1 MEPVDINSKELQE
14 LKSEFNDL
22 KETLN
27 KQRIVNKELLDQI
40 RRQKTSFIGK
50 DLAKRMS
57 MDIITIPMII
67 VICHAVGWPIWFAV
81 AVSIWALIDLI
92 AVLVGRKKFDTRR
105 KMLDGDVLT
114 VAKTVKEY
122 KRFYHLSVVVGAIP
136 AVALVA
142 FVLIRIYTQSAP
154 DENMLFPTAIYIFT
168 CVAGVLYAVKTYR
181 KKMEAC
187 DNLIDVKTYRKKMEA
202 CDNLIDSLERE

>member
-27 KQRIVNKELLDQI
+27 KQRIVNKELLAQVQK
-40 RRQKTSFIGK
+40 QKTSFIGK

-67 VICHAVGWPIWFAV
+67 VICHAIGWPMWFAA
-81 AVSIWALIDLI
+81 AVSIWALIDLL
-92 AVLVGRKKFDTRR
+92 AVLVGRKRFDTQ
-105 KMLDGDVLT
+105 KMLDDDVLT

-122 KRFYHLSVVVGAIP
+122 KKFYHLSMMIGAIP

-142 FVLIRIYTQSAP
+142 FILIRIYTQSAP

-168 CVAGVLYAVKTYR
+168 CVAGVLFS
-181 KKMEAC
+181 
-187 DNLIDVKTYRKKMEA
+187 VKTYRKKMEA

>member
-14 LKSEFNDL
+14 LKSEYNDL

-27 KQRIVNKELLDQI
+27 KQRIVNKELLEQI
-40 RRQKTSFIGK
+40 RKQKTSFIGK
-50 DLAKRMS
+50 DLTKRMS

-81 AVSIWALIDLI
+81 AVSIWALIDLV
-92 AVLVGRKKFDTRR
+92 AVLVGRKRFDTQ

-142 FVLIRIYTQSAP
+142 FVLIRIYTQSAS
-154 DENMLFPTAIYIFT
+154 DDNMLLPTAIYIFA
-168 CVAGVLYAVKTYR
+168 CLAGILLSVKTYR

-187 DNLIDVKTYRKKMEA
+187 DS
-202 CDNLIDSLERE
+202 LIDSLERE

>member
-1 MEPVDINSKELQE
+1 MSKTMEPVDINSKELQE

-27 KQRIVNKELLDQI
+27 KQRIVNKELLAQVQK
-40 RRQKTSFIGK
+40 QKTSFIGK

-67 VICHAVGWPIWFAV
+67 VICHAIGWPMWFAA
-81 AVSIWALIDLI
+81 AVSIWALIDLV
-92 AVLVGRKKFDTRR
+92 AVLVGRKKFDAQ
-105 KMLDGDVLT
+105 KMLGDDVLT
-114 VAKTVKEY
+114 AAKTVKEY

-187 DNLIDVKTYRKKMEA
+187 DNLIE
-202 CDNLIDSLERE
+202 SLESE

>member
-14 LKSEFNDL
+14 LKSEYNDL

-27 KQRIVNKELLDQI
+27 KQRIVNKELLEQI
-40 RRQKTSFIGK
+40 RKQKTSFIGK
-50 DLAKRMS
+50 DLTKRMS
-57 MDIITIPMII
+57 LDIITIPMII

-92 AVLVGRKKFDTRR
+92 AVLVGRKKFDTR
-105 KMLDGDVLT
+105 KMLDYDVLT
-114 VAKTVKEY
+114 AAKTVKEY

-142 FVLIRIYTQSAP
+142 FVLIRIYTHSAP

-168 CVAGVLYAVKTYR
+168 CVAGVLFSVKTYR

-187 DNLIDVKTYRKKMEA
+187 DS
-202 CDNLIDSLERE
+202 LIDSLERE

>member
-14 LKSEFNDL
+14 LKSEYNDL

-27 KQRIVNKELLDQI
+27 KQRIVNKELLEQI
-40 RRQKTSFIGK
+40 RKQKTSFIGK
-50 DLAKRMS
+50 DLTKRMS
-57 MDIITIPMII
+57 LDIITIPMII

-81 AVSIWALIDLI
+81 AVSIWALIDLV
-92 AVLVGRKKFDTRR
+92 AVLVGRKKFDTQ
-105 KMLDGDVLT
+105 KMLDDDVLT
-114 VAKTVKEY
+114 AAKTVKEY

-142 FVLIRIYTQSAP
+142 FVLIRIYTQLAP
-154 DENMLFPTAIYIFT
+154 NENMLFPTAIYIFT
-168 CVAGVLYAVKTYR
+168 CVAGVLFSVKTYR

-187 DNLIDVKTYRKKMEA
+187 DK
-202 CDNLIDSLERE
+202 LIDSLESE

>member
-1 MEPVDINSKELQE
+1 MTVTMEPVDINSKELQE

-27 KQRIVNKELLDQI
+27 KERIVNKELLEQI
-40 RRQKTSFIGK
+40 RKQKTTFIGK
-50 DLAKRMS
+50 DLTKRMS
-57 MDIITIPMII
+57 LDIITIPMII
-67 VICHAVGWPIWFAV
+67 VICHAVGWPVWFAV

-92 AVLVGRKKFDTRR
+92 AVLVGRKKYDTR
-105 KMLDGDVLT
+105 KMLDDDVLT
-114 VAKTVKEY
+114 AAKTVKEY

-154 DENMLFPTAIYIFT
+154 DDNMMLPTAIYIFA
-168 CVAGVLYAVKTYR
+168 CLAGIL
-181 KKMEAC
+181 
-187 DNLIDVKTYRKKMEA
+187 LSVKTYRKKMEA
-202 CDNLIDSLERE
+202 CDNLIDSLESE

>member
-27 KQRIVNKELLDQI
+27 KQRIVNKELLEQI
-40 RRQKTSFIGK
+40 RKQKTSFIGK
-50 DLAKRMS
+50 DLTKRMS
-57 MDIITIPMII
+57 LDIITIPMII

-92 AVLVGRKKFDTRR
+92 AVLVGRKKFDTR
-105 KMLDGDVLT
+105 KMLDDDVLT
-114 VAKTVKEY
+114 AAKTVKEY

-142 FVLIRIYTQSAP
+142 FVLVRIYAQSAP
-154 DENMLFPTAIYIFT
+154 DDNMLLPTAIYIFA
-168 CVAGVLYAVKTYR
+168 CLAGIL
-181 KKMEAC
+181 
-187 DNLIDVKTYRKKMEA
+187 LSIKTYRKKMEA
-202 CDNLIDSLERE
+202 CDNLIDSLESE

>member
-1 MEPVDINSKELQE
+1 MSKTMEPVDINSKELQE

-27 KQRIVNKELLDQI
+27 KQRIVNKELLAQVQK
-40 RRQKTSFIGK
+40 QKTSFIGK

-67 VICHAVGWPIWFAV
+67 VMCHAIGWPMWFAA
-81 AVSIWALIDLI
+81 AVSIWALIDLL
-92 AVLVGRKKFDTRR
+92 AVLVGRKRFDTQ
-105 KMLDGDVLT
+105 KMLDDDVLT

-122 KRFYHLSVVVGAIP
+122 KKFYHLSMMIGAIP
-136 AVALVA
+136 AIALVA
-142 FVLIRIYTQSAP
+142 FILIRIYTQSAP

-168 CVAGVLYAVKTYR
+168 CVAGVLFS
-181 KKMEAC
+181 
-187 DNLIDVKTYRKKMEA
+187 VKTYRKKMEA
-202 CDNLIDSLERE
+202 CDNLIDSLENKSESITA

>member
-1 MEPVDINSKELQE
+1 MSKTMEPVDINSKELQE

-27 KQRIVNKELLDQI
+27 KQRIVNKELLEQI
-40 RRQKTSFIGK
+40 RKQKTSFIGK
-50 DLAKRMS
+50 DLTKRMS

-67 VICHAVGWPIWFAV
+67 VICHAVGWPMWFAA
-81 AVSIWALIDLI
+81 AVSIWALIDLL
-92 AVLVGRKKFDTRR
+92 AVLVGRKRFDTQ
-105 KMLDGDVLT
+105 KMLDDDVLT

-122 KRFYHLSVVVGAIP
+122 KKFYHLSMMIGAIP

-142 FVLIRIYTQSAP
+142 FILIRIYTQSAP

-168 CVAGVLYAVKTYR
+168 CVAGVLFS
-181 KKMEAC
+181 
-187 DNLIDVKTYRKKMEA
+187 VKTYRKKMEA
-202 CDNLIDSLERE
+202 CDNLIDSLENKSESITA

>member
-27 KQRIVNKELLDQI
+27 KQRIVNKELLAQV
-40 RRQKTSFIGK
+40 QKQKASFIGK

-92 AVLVGRKKFDTRR
+92 AVLVGRRKFDTS
-105 KMLDGDVLT
+105 KMLDDDVLT
-114 VAKTVKEY
+114 AAKTVKEY

-187 DNLIDVKTYRKKMEA
+187 DNLIE
-202 CDNLIDSLERE
+202 SLEN

>member
-27 KQRIVNKELLDQI
+27 KQRIVNKELLAQV
-40 RRQKTSFIGK
+40 QKQKASFIGK

-67 VICHAVGWPIWFAV
+67 VICHAIGWPMWFAA
-81 AVSIWALIDLI
+81 AVSIWALIDLV
-92 AVLVGRKKFDTRR
+92 AVLVGRKKFDAQ
-105 KMLDGDVLT
+105 KMLGDDVLT
-114 VAKTVKEY
+114 AAKTVKEY

-187 DNLIDVKTYRKKMEA
+187 DK
-202 CDNLIDSLERE
+202 LIDSLESE

>member
-14 LKSEFNDL
+14 LKSEYNDL

-27 KQRIVNKELLDQI
+27 KQRIVNQELLEQI
-40 RRQKTSFIGK
+40 RKQKTSFIGK
-50 DLAKRMS
+50 DLTKRMS

-81 AVSIWALIDLI
+81 AVSIWALIDQV
-92 AVLVGRKKFDTRR
+92 AVLVGRKKFDTR
-105 KMLDGDVLT
+105 KMLDDDVLT
-114 VAKTVKEY
+114 AAKTVKEY

-168 CVAGVLYAVKTYR
+168 CVAGVLFSVKTYR

-187 DNLIDVKTYRKKMEA
+187 DK
-202 CDNLIDSLERE
+202 LIDSLESE

>member
-14 LKSEFNDL
+14 LKSEYNDL

-27 KQRIVNKELLDQI
+27 MQRIVNKELLEQI
-40 RRQKTSFIGK
+40 RKQKTSFIGK
-50 DLAKRMS
+50 DLTKRMS
-57 MDIITIPMII
+57 LDIITIPMII
-67 VICHAVGWPIWFAV
+67 VICHAVGWPMWFAV

-92 AVLVGRKKFDTRR
+92 AVLVGRKKFDTR
-105 KMLDGDVLT
+105 KMLDDDVLT
-114 VAKTVKEY
+114 AAKTVKEY

-181 KKMEAC
+181 K
-187 DNLIDVKTYRKKMEA
+187 TMEA
-202 CDNLIDSLERE
+202 CDNLIDSLESE

>member
-14 LKSEFNDL
+14 LKSEYNDL

-27 KQRIVNKELLDQI
+27 KQRIVNQELLEQI
-40 RRQKTSFIGK
+40 RKQKASFIGK
-50 DLAKRMS
+50 DLTKRMS

-81 AVSIWALIDLI
+81 AVSIWALIDLV
-92 AVLVGRKKFDTRR
+92 AVLVGRKRFDTQ

-187 DNLIDVKTYRKKMEA
+187 DNLIE
-202 CDNLIDSLERE
+202 SLESE

>member
-1 MEPVDINSKELQE
+1 MSKTMEPVDINSKELQE
-14 LKSEFNDL
+14 LKSEYNDL

-27 KQRIVNKELLDQI
+27 KQRIVNKELLEQI
-40 RRQKTSFIGK
+40 RKQKTSFIGK
-50 DLAKRMS
+50 DLTKRMS
-57 MDIITIPMII
+57 LDIITIPMII
-67 VICHAVGWPIWFAV
+67 VICHAVGWPVWFAV
-81 AVSIWALIDLI
+81 AVSIWALIDLV
-92 AVLVGRKKFDTRR
+92 AVLVVREKFDTR
-105 KMLDGDVLT
+105 KMLDDDVLT
-114 VAKTVKEY
+114 AAKTVKEY

-187 DNLIDVKTYRKKMEA
+187 DNLID
-202 CDNLIDSLERE
+202 SLEN

>member
-1 MEPVDINSKELQE
+1 MSKTMEPVDINSKELQE

-27 KQRIVNKELLDQI
+27 KQRIVNKELLAQVQK
-40 RRQKTSFIGK
+40 QKTSFIGK

-67 VICHAVGWPIWFAV
+67 VICHAIGWPMWFAA
-81 AVSIWALIDLI
+81 AVSIWALIDLL
-92 AVLVGRKKFDTRR
+92 AVLVGRKRFDTQ
-105 KMLDGDVLT
+105 KMLDDDVLT

-122 KRFYHLSVVVGAIP
+122 KKFYHLSMMIGAIP

-154 DENMLFPTAIYIFT
+154 NENMLLPMVIYIFA
-168 CVAGVLYAVKTYR
+168 CLAGTL
-181 KKMEAC
+181 
-187 DNLIDVKTYRKKMEA
+187 LSVKTYRKKMEA
-202 CDNLIDSLERE
+202 CDNLIDSLENKSESITA

>member
-27 KQRIVNKELLDQI
+27 KQRIVNQELLEQI
-40 RRQKTSFIGK
+40 RKQKTSFIGK
-50 DLAKRMS
+50 DLTKRMS

-81 AVSIWALIDLI
+81 AVSIWALIDLV
-92 AVLVGRKKFDTRR
+92 AVLVGRKKFDTR
-105 KMLDGDVLT
+105 KMLDDDVLT
-114 VAKTVKEY
+114 AAKTVKEY

-154 DENMLFPTAIYIFT
+154 DENMLFPTASYIFT

-187 DNLIDVKTYRKKMEA
+187 DNLIE
-202 CDNLIDSLERE
+202 SLENE

>member
-1 MEPVDINSKELQE
+1 MSKTMEPVDINSKELQE
-14 LKSEFNDL
+14 LKSEFNEL

-27 KQRIVNKELLDQI
+27 KQRIVNKELLAQV
-40 RRQKTSFIGK
+40 QKQKASFIGK

-67 VICHAVGWPIWFAV
+67 VICHAIGWPMWFAA
-81 AVSIWALIDLI
+81 AVSIWALIDLL
-92 AVLVGRKKFDTRR
+92 AVLVGRKRFDTQ
-105 KMLDGDVLT
+105 KMLDDDVLT

-122 KRFYHLSVVVGAIP
+122 KKFYHLSVMIGAIP

-142 FVLIRIYTQSAP
+142 FILIRIYTQSAP

-168 CVAGVLYAVKTYR
+168 CVAGVLFS
-181 KKMEAC
+181 
-187 DNLIDVKTYRKKMEA
+187 VKTYRKKMEA
-202 CDNLIDSLERE
+202 CDNLIDSLENE

>member
-27 KQRIVNKELLDQI
+27 KQRIVNKELLEQI
-40 RRQKTSFIGK
+40 RKQKTSFIGK
-50 DLAKRMS
+50 DLTKRMS

-92 AVLVGRKKFDTRR
+92 AVLVGRKKFDTR
-105 KMLDGDVLT
+105 KMLDDDVLT
-114 VAKTVKEY
+114 AAKTVKEY

-154 DENMLFPTAIYIFT
+154 DDNMMLPTAIYIFA
-168 CVAGVLYAVKTYR
+168 CLAGIL
-181 KKMEAC
+181 
-187 DNLIDVKTYRKKMEA
+187 LSVKTYRKKMEA
-202 CDNLIDSLERE
+202 CDNLIDSLESE

>member
-14 LKSEFNDL
+14 LKSEYNDL

-27 KQRIVNKELLDQI
+27 KQRIVNKELLEQI
-40 RRQKTSFIGK
+40 RKQKTSFIGK
-50 DLAKRMS
+50 DLPKRMS

-92 AVLVGRKKFDTRR
+92 AVLVGRKKFDTR
-105 KMLDGDVLT
+105 KMLDDDVLT
-114 VAKTVKEY
+114 AAKTVKEY

-154 DENMLFPTAIYIFT
+154 DENMMFPTAIYIFT
-168 CVAGVLYAVKTYR
+168 CVAGVLYA
-181 KKMEAC
+181 A
-187 DNLIDVKTYRKKMEA
+187 KTYRKKMEA
-202 CDNLIDSLERE
+202 CDNLIDSLESE

>member
-27 KQRIVNKELLDQI
+27 KQRIVNKEFLEQI
-40 RRQKTSFIGK
+40 RKQKTSFIGK
-50 DLAKRMS
+50 DLTKRMS

-92 AVLVGRKKFDTRR
+92 AVLVGRKKFDTR

-168 CVAGVLYAVKTYR
+168 CLAGVLYAVKTYR

-187 DNLIDVKTYRKKMEA
+187 DNLIE
-202 CDNLIDSLERE
+202 SLENE

>member
-1 MEPVDINSKELQE
+1 MSKTMEPVDINSKELQK
-14 LKSEFNDL
+14 LKSDFNDL

-27 KQRIVNKELLDQI
+27 KQRIVNKELLVQVQK
-40 RRQKTSFIGK
+40 QKTSFIGK

-67 VICHAVGWPIWFAV
+67 VICHAIGWPMWFAA
-81 AVSIWALIDLI
+81 AVSIWALIDLL
-92 AVLVGRKKFDTRR
+92 AVLVGRKRFDTQ
-105 KMLDGDVLT
+105 KMLDDDVLT

-122 KRFYHLSVVVGAIP
+122 KKFYHLSMMIGAIP

-168 CVAGVLYAVKTYR
+168 CVAGVLFS
-181 KKMEAC
+181 
-187 DNLIDVKTYRKKMEA
+187 VKTYRKKMEA
-202 CDNLIDSLERE
+202 CDNLIDSLENE

>member
-27 KQRIVNKELLDQI
+27 KQRIVNKELLKQI
-40 RRQKTSFIGK
+40 RKQKTSFIGK
-50 DLAKRMS
+50 DLTKRMS
-57 MDIITIPMII
+57 LDIITIPMII

-92 AVLVGRKKFDTRR
+92 AVLVGRKKFDTR
-105 KMLDGDVLT
+105 KMLDDDVLT
-114 VAKTVKEY
+114 AAKTVKEY

-168 CVAGVLYAVKTYR
+168 CVAGVLFSVKTYR

-187 DNLIDVKTYRKKMEA
+187 DK
-202 CDNLIDSLERE
+202 LIDSLESE

>member
-14 LKSEFNDL
+14 LKSEYNDL

-27 KQRIVNKELLDQI
+27 KQRIVNQELLEQI
-40 RRQKTSFIGK
+40 RKQKTSFIGK
-50 DLAKRMS
+50 DLTKRMS

-92 AVLVGRKKFDTRR
+92 AVLVGRKKFDTR
-105 KMLDGDVLT
+105 KMLDDDVLT
-114 VAKTVKEY
+114 AAKTVKEY

-187 DNLIDVKTYRKKMEA
+187 DNLID
-202 CDNLIDSLERE
+202 SLESE

>member
-40 RRQKTSFIGK
+40 RKQKTSFIGK
-50 DLAKRMS
+50 DLTKRMS
-57 MDIITIPMII
+57 LDIITIPMII

-92 AVLVGRKKFDTRR
+92 AVLVGRKKFDTR
-105 KMLDGDVLT
+105 KMLDDDVLT
-114 VAKTVKEY
+114 AAKTVKEY

-142 FVLIRIYTQSAP
+142 FVLSRI
-154 DENMLFPTAIYIFT
+154 I
-168 CVAGVLYAVKTYR
+168 VL
-181 KKMEAC
+181 
-187 DNLIDVKTYRKKMEA
+187 LW
-202 CDNLIDSLERE
+202 

>member
-1 MEPVDINSKELQE
+1 MSKTMEPVDINSKELQK
-14 LKSEFNDL
+14 LKSDFNDL

-27 KQRIVNKELLDQI
+27 KQRIVNRELLVQVQK
-40 RRQKTSFIGK
+40 QKTSFIGK

-67 VICHAVGWPIWFAV
+67 VICHAIGWPMWFAA
-81 AVSIWALIDLI
+81 AVSIWALIDLL
-92 AVLVGRKKFDTRR
+92 AVLVGRKRFDTQ
-105 KMLDGDVLT
+105 KMLDDDVLT
-114 VAKTVKEY
+114 AAKTVKEY

-142 FVLIRIYTQSAP
+142 FILIRIYTQSAP

-187 DNLIDVKTYRKKMEA
+187 DNLID
-202 CDNLIDSLERE
+202 SLESE

>member
-14 LKSEFNDL
+14 LKSEYNDL

-27 KQRIVNKELLDQI
+27 KQRIVNQELLEQI
-40 RRQKTSFIGK
+40 RKQKTSFIGK
-50 DLAKRMS
+50 DLTKRMS

-92 AVLVGRKKFDTRR
+92 AVLVGRKKFDTR
-105 KMLDGDVLT
+105 KMLDDDVLT
-114 VAKTVKEY
+114 AAKTVKEY

-168 CVAGVLYAVKTYR
+168 CVR
-181 KKMEAC
+181 IC
-187 DNLIDVKTYRKKMEA
+187 CSRQPFI
-202 CDNLIDSLERE
+202 SLLVWLVFCMLSKRTGKRWKPAII

>member
-1 MEPVDINSKELQE
+1 MSKTMEPVDINSKELQE

-27 KQRIVNKELLDQI
+27 KQRIVNKELLAQVQK
-40 RRQKTSFIGK
+40 QKTSFIGK

-67 VICHAVGWPIWFAV
+67 VICHAIEWPMWFAA
-81 AVSIWALIDLI
+81 AVSIWALIDFL
-92 AVLVGRKKFDTRR
+92 AVLVGRKRFDTQ
-105 KMLDGDVLT
+105 KMLDDDVLT

-122 KRFYHLSVVVGAIP
+122 KKFYHLSMMIGAIP
-136 AVALVA
+136 AIALVA
-142 FVLIRIYTQSAP
+142 FILIRIYTQSAP

-168 CVAGVLYAVKTYR
+168 CVAGVLFS
-181 KKMEAC
+181 
-187 DNLIDVKTYRKKMEA
+187 VKTYRKKMEA
-202 CDNLIDSLERE
+202 CDNLIDSLENKSESITA

>member
-14 LKSEFNDL
+14 LKSEYNDL

-27 KQRIVNKELLDQI
+27 KQRIVNKELLEQI
-40 RRQKTSFIGK
+40 RKQKTSFIGK
-50 DLAKRMS
+50 DLTKRMS

-81 AVSIWALIDLI
+81 AVSIWALIDLV
-92 AVLVGRKKFDTRR
+92 AVLVGRKKFDTR
-105 KMLDGDVLT
+105 KMLDDDVLT
-114 VAKTVKEY
+114 AAKTVKEY

-187 DNLIDVKTYRKKMEA
+187 DNLID
-202 CDNLIDSLERE
+202 SLESE

>member
-14 LKSEFNDL
+14 LKSEYNDL

-27 KQRIVNKELLDQI
+27 KQRIVNKELLEQI
-40 RRQKTSFIGK
+40 RKQKTSFIGK
-50 DLAKRMS
+50 DLTKRMS
-57 MDIITIPMII
+57 LDIITIPMII

-92 AVLVGRKKFDTRR
+92 AVLVGRKKFDTR
-105 KMLDGDVLT
+105 KMLDDDVLT
-114 VAKTVKEY
+114 AAKTVKEY

-142 FVLIRIYTQSAP
+142 FVLVRIYAQSAP
-154 DENMLFPTAIYIFT
+154 DDNMLLPTAIYIFA
-168 CVAGVLYAVKTYR
+168 CLAGIL
-181 KKMEAC
+181 
-187 DNLIDVKTYRKKMEA
+187 LSIKTYRKKMEA
-202 CDNLIDSLERE
+202 CDNLIDSLESE

>member
-27 KQRIVNKELLDQI
+27 KQRIVNKELLAQV
-40 RRQKTSFIGK
+40 QKQKASFIGK

-67 VICHAVGWPIWFAV
+67 VICHAIGWPMWFAA
-81 AVSIWALIDLI
+81 AVSIWALINLL
-92 AVLVGRKKFDTRR
+92 AVLVGRKKIDTQ
-105 KMLDGDVLT
+105 KMLDDDVLT

-122 KRFYHLSVVVGAIP
+122 KKFYHLSMVIGAIP
-136 AVALVA
+136 AVTLVA
-142 FVLIRIYTQSAP
+142 FILIRIYTQSAP
-154 DENMLFPTAIYIFT
+154 DEDMLFPTAIYIFT
-168 CVAGVLYAVKTYR
+168 CVAGVLFS
-181 KKMEAC
+181 
-187 DNLIDVKTYRKKMEA
+187 VKTYRKKMEA
-202 CDNLIDSLERE
+202 CDNLIDSLENE